1 MRIFNIIF
9 VRKKLTFSREE
20 CIIIHTGGVYPFVT
34 RKRKEKRQMKNRRQ
48 ARENAFGI
56 IFESKFHKDKSI
68 EEILAT
74 AKETRAIEDDDYLSA
89 VVFGVSAHSEEI
101 GALIEKYS
109 HGWKKKRLSPVLLS
123 IMELA
128 VYEMLYCED
137 IPAAVSIN
145 EALELTK
152 LYDEES
158 ARAFANGVLNA
169 VAKEIEGENA

>member
-1 MRIFNIIF
+1 
-9 VRKKLTFSREE
+9 
-20 CIIIHTGGVYPFVT
+20 
-34 RKRKEKRQMKNRRQ
+34 MKNRRQ

-56 IFESKFHKDKSI
+56 IFESKFHKDKPI

-74 AKETRAIEDDDYLSA
+74 AKETRDIADDEYLSA
-89 VVFGVSAHSEEI
+89 VVLGVVAHSEEI

-169 VAKEIEGENA
+169 VAKEIEGQNA